1 MEKTGTEK
9 DGKMK
14 DGDDDEDEEEEEEE
28 GDGQGWTRRYFQP
41 YQR

>member
-1 MEKTGTEK
+1 MEKTGTGKE
-9 DGKMK
+9 GKMK
-14 DGDDDEDEEEEEEE
+14 DGDDGEEEEEE